1 MKKEIVMVIALA
13 LLAVP
18 LAGCLGG
25 NKSPSP
31 TPEATKNT
39 SIVLNSTTIV
49 QGSPIAISASLKSDG
64 QLLNN
69 KTILWLLNNQ
79 SLRNTTTVNGT
90 ATLRL
95 TASDTSQF
103 SAGTNLLK
111 AEFNGDDTYRQSNA
125 TAVVTVTAAASQIP
139 AIQIPAIQA
148 PATVPTAVP
157 TYTPANAIPTVIPQ
171 VTKKPVITIS

>member
-1 MKKEIVMVIALA
+1 MKKEIVMVVVLA

-25 NKSPSP
+25 NTSPSP

-49 QGSPIAISASLKSDG
+49 QGSPIAISASLKSNG

-95 TASDTSQF
+95 TASDTSQL
-103 SAGTNLLK
+103 SVGTNSLK

-125 TAVVTVTAAASQIP
+125 TAVLTVTAASQIP
-139 AIQIPAIQA
+139 VSQIQS

-157 TYTPANAIPTVIPQ
+157 TYTPANTIPTVIPQ

>member
-1 MKKEIVMVIALA
+1 MKKEIVMVIVLA

-25 NKSPSP
+25 NTSPSP

-95 TASDTSQF
+95 TASDTSQL
-103 SAGTNLLK
+103 SVGTNSLK

-125 TAVVTVTAAASQIP
+125 TAVLTVTAASQIP
-139 AIQIPAIQA
+139 VSQIQS
-148 PATVPTAVP
+148 PATGPTAVP
-157 TYTPANAIPTVIPQ
+157 TYTPANTIPTVIPQ

>member
-1 MKKEIVMVIALA
+1 MKKEIVIVIALA

-25 NKSPSP
+25 NTSPSP

-69 KTILWLLNNQ
+69 KTILWFLNNQ

-90 ATLRL
+90 AALRL

-103 SAGTNLLK
+103 SVGTNLLK

-125 TAVVTVTAAASQIP
+125 TAVVTVTAASSIPSSQ
-139 AIQIPAIQA
+139 IQA

>member
-1 MKKEIVMVIALA
+1 MKKEIVMVIVLT

-25 NKSPSP
+25 NTSPSP
-31 TPEATKNT
+31 TPGATKNT

-49 QGSPIAISASLKSDG
+49 QGSPIAISASLNSDG

-95 TASDTSQF
+95 TAFDTSQF
-103 SAGTNLLK
+103 SVGTNLLK
-111 AEFNGDDTYRQSNA
+111 AEFNGDDTYSQSNA
-125 TAVVTVTAAASQIP
+125 TAVLTVTAASPIP
-139 AIQIPAIQA
+139 AIQNPAIQN
-148 PATVPTAVP
+148 PAIVPTAVP
-157 TYTPANAIPTVIPQ
+157 TYTPANAIPTVPPQ
-171 VTKKPVITIS
+171 VTRKPVITVS

>member
-25 NKSPSP
+25 NTSPSP

-49 QGSPIAISASLKSDG
+49 QGSPVALSASLKSDG

-79 SLRNTTTVNGT
+79 SLRNTTTTNGT

-95 TASDTSQF
+95 TASETSQF
-103 SAGTNLLK
+103 SIGTNALK
-111 AEFNGDDTYRQSNA
+111 AEFNGDDTYRPSNA
-125 TAVVTVTAAASQIP
+125 TAVVTVVASSISSQ
-139 AIQIPAIQA
+139 IQA
-148 PATVPTAVP
+148 PATIPVP
-157 TYTPANAIPTVIPQ
+157 TYTPANTIPTVIPQ
-171 VTKKPVITIS
+171 VTKKPDITIS

>member
-1 MKKEIVMVIALA
+1 MKKEIVMVIVLA

-25 NKSPSP
+25 NTSPSP

-103 SAGTNLLK
+103 SVGTNLLK

-125 TAVVTVTAAASQIP
+125 TAVVTVTAASPASPIPVSQI
-139 AIQIPAIQA
+139 QS

-157 TYTPANAIPTVIPQ
+157 TYTPANAIPTVMPQ

>member
-1 MKKEIVMVIALA
+1 MVIALA

-25 NKSPSP
+25 NTSPSP

-69 KTILWLLNNQ
+69 KTILWFLNNQ

-95 TASDTSQF
+95 AASDTSQF
-103 SAGTNLLK
+103 SVGTNLLK

-125 TAVVTVTAAASQIP
+125 TAVVTVTAASSIP
-139 AIQIPAIQA
+139 SSQIPAIQA

>member
-1 MKKEIVMVIALA
+1 MVIALT

-25 NKSPSP
+25 NTSPSP

-49 QGSPIAISASLKSDG
+49 QGSPIAISASLNSDG

-95 TASDTSQF
+95 TAFDTSQF
-103 SAGTNLLK
+103 SVGTNLLK
-111 AEFNGDDTYRQSNA
+111 AEFNGDDTYSQSNA
-125 TAVVTVTAAASQIP
+125 TAVLTVTAASPIPAIQIP
-139 AIQIPAIQA
+139 AIQAPAIQA